1 MTDRPSVSVYLPTH
15 NRADLLA
22 ECISSV
28 LAQTWSDYELIVVD
42 DGSTDHTPEV
52 LAESAALDPR
62 VRVIRLATSQGAPHA
77 RNVAIEAMCGEYA
90 TGIDDDDLML
100 PWRLAQL
107 MKAAS
112 DRWSFICSAF
122 VLEKAGGRRRI
133 INARARSITLN
144 DILHRNIAGNQ
155 ALVRVDRLREIG
167 GFDEALRS
175 SQDYD
180 LWTRLI
186 ERYGPAFR
194 VSGASYRMRSGYTAS
209 NITHSPA
216 RAIGADQYFAKHQ
229 PLMNSSHHKSQR
241 LLQYIARDESISIRA
256 WPEVMTPKTF
266 DLLATYT
273 LKKWFQR

>member
-77 RNVAIEAMCGEYA
+77 RNIAIEAMRGEYA

-122 VLEKAGGRRRI
+122 VLEKANGRCRI
-133 INARARSITLN
+133 MNARARSITLN

-194 VSGASYRMRSGYTAS
+194 VGGASYRMRSGYTAS

-229 PLMNSSHHKSQR
+229 PLMTSSHHKSQR
-241 LLQYIARDESISIRA
+241 LLQYISRDKSISIRT

-266 DLLATYT
+266 DLFAIYT
-273 LKKWFQR
+273 LKKWLQR